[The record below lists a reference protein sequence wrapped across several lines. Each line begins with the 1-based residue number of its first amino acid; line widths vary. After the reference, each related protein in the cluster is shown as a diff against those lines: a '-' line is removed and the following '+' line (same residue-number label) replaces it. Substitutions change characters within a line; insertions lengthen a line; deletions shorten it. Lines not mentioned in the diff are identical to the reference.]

1 MTKVGSADLFFF
13 FLFSSRSSYFSV
25 RVCCKTRR
33 ALQAV
38 RLYMYYRSF
47 FAFCTIVCVE
57 TYVFVCVCVY
67 LCFFLLLFGIV
78 PFSLFERLSS
88 FLFCFFIFFLLLLF

>member
-1 MTKVGSADLFFF
+1 MPKVGSADLFFF

-25 RVCCKTRR
+25 RVCYKTRR

-57 TYVFVCVCVY
+57 TYVFVCVCVCVY
-67 LCFFLLLFGIV
+67 LCFFFV
-78 PFSLFERLSS
+78 VVWHRS
-88 FLFCFFIFFLLLLF
+88 FFLV